1 MIDAVPSSVL
11 PRNSNTDLPCPQRDD
26 WMRARSAVYGP
37 IAAAAYLL
45 GPVESDGSVL
55 ALPVPQAV
63 EDQVLQIVRD
73 GISERLHADTVHTGV
88 ALEHLAARII
98 ETPAPPC
105 PG

>member
-1 MIDAVPSSVL
+1 MRFMDAGASTVRLQVTIDVRV
-11 PRNSNTDLPCPQRDD
+11 DD
-26 WMRARSAVYGP
+26 P

-63 EDQVLQIVRD
+63 EEQVLQIVRD

-88 ALEHLAARII
+88 ALEHLTARVI
-98 ETPAPPC
+98 EIS
-105 PG
+105 